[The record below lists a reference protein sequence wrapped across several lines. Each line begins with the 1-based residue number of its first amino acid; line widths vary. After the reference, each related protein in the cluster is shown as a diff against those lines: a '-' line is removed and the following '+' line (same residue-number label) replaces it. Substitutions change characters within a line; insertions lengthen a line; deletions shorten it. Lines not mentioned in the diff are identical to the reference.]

1 MRVEDDDIVVIDLTH
16 FPLLLS
22 SLICAK
28 LKKKIQRK
36 LMTTALLQF

>member
-22 SLICAK
+22 SLKCAK
-28 LKKKIQRK
+28 FKKKYKEK